1 MGEARTQNLALAAGR
16 GAQRC
21 LPSDLQVYI
30 CLHPTNPGTD
40 VIKQPL
46 YLPGGGEYNT
56 NEGNTNLRQQNG
68 IRRGQDQRGGW
79 EPSKPKARSSAVAL
93 GMQQAIVREG

>member
-1 MGEARTQNLALAAGR
+1 MGEARTQNLALAAGQ

-30 CLHPTNPGTD
+30 RLHPTNPGTD
-40 VIKQPL
+40 TIKQPL

-56 NEGNTNLRQQNG
+56 NEGNTDLSQQNG
-68 IRRGQDQRGGW
+68 IRCGQDQKGGW
-79 EPSKPKARSSAVAL
+79 EPSTPKTRDTQIL
-93 GMQQAIVREG
+93 GFVI